1 MFSKI
6 LKISQQNLGSQ
17 KSLLL
22 QAIFLTAAAI
32 LVNGLVTGLSELW
45 FSLSGQLVFALG
57 YGFTQGAYF
66 SSQLVVLR
74 CLNREGSGSL
84 GLVLGAR
91 GLASLVGPMG
101 AGVARDLSGS
111 YSPGFV
117 AGALLALLAAGLTIP
132 LEQKRLAEA
141 KKVGAVP
148 DETFNG
154 TKCS

>member
-45 FSLSGQLVFALG
+45 FSLPGQLVFALG

-66 SSQLVVLR
+66 SSQLVKSVTSR
-74 CLNREGSGSL
+74 SWEFPFPGILN
-84 GLVLGAR
+84 
-91 GLASLVGPMG
+91 
-101 AGVARDLSGS
+101 
-111 YSPGFV
+111 F
-117 AGALLALLAAGLTIP
+117 
-132 LEQKRLAEA
+132 
-141 KKVGAVP
+141 
-148 DETFNG
+148 F
-154 TKCS
+154 

>member
-1 MFSKI
+1 M
-6 LKISQQNLGSQ
+6 
-17 KSLLL
+17 L
-22 QAIFLTAAAI
+22 QAIFLTAATI
-32 LVNGLVTGLSELW
+32 LVNGMVTGLSEVW
-45 FSLSGQLVFALG
+45 FSLPGQLVFALG

-74 CLNREGSGSL
+74 CLSREGSGAL

-101 AGVARDLSGS
+101 AGVARDLTGS

-117 AGALLALLAAGLTIP
+117 AGALLALLAAALTIP

-141 KKVGAVP
+141 KNVGAVP
-148 DETFNG
+148 DETLNG
-154 TKCS
+154 AKCS